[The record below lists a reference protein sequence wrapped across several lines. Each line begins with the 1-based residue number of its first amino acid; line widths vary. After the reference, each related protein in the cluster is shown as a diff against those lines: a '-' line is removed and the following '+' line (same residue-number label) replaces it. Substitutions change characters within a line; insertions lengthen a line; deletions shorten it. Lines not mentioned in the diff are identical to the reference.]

1 MLFVAV
7 FALFASVAF
16 AAPSVDGK
24 MTFKNK
30 AFTRI
35 QALTNFLALPVK
47 HLDAVVDIA
56 IAEMATRQPRTFNEV
71 TLSGLDS
78 LKRTTCQLKGD
89 VYTCLAVAEKAV
101 VNSPEHKNLKVVV
114 KIPIGVQVNGDVF
127 QKFIIGEVEVEEAD
141 EVITEDGLFGFWK
154 KVKKAVGKAGKAVV
168 KGAKKVVKTAAQIA
182 LEEAKNV
189 AHQKANVS
197 FTLSYKT

>member
-1 MLFVAV
+1 MPL
-7 FALFASVAF
+7 S
-16 AAPSVDGK
+16 
-24 MTFKNK
+24 
-30 AFTRI
+30 
-35 QALTNFLALPVK
+35 VK

-197 FTLSYKT
+197 FTLFTNFETDFLNEKLNFYLPGPGKQSHRSHSRQGHHWLRRRRSRS